1 MTSDRRKRIT
11 SLRDWFTENFSD
23 ETLRLCNINATDH
36 KTDCL
41 VKCTKYGRF
50 ADTVPCYLLLLRNN
64 LIGYLYLALLFLGL
78 GLKNLL
84 LQKVTRQKQ

>member
-64 LIGYLYLALLFLGL
+64 LIGYLYLVLLFLGP
-78 GLKNLL
+78 GLKNVETCLL
-84 LQKVTRQKQ
+84 C